1 MELVVLRLINQTG
14 ARSISL
20 TNNNKEIM
28 EKLLVWKIYSTADV
42 FGVKS
47 YVSENGR
54 RAFSSAMLFRG
65 LNGNYLD

>member
-1 MELVVLRLINQTG
+1 M
-14 ARSISL
+14 
-20 TNNNKEIM
+20 M

-42 FGVKS
+42 FGVIS

-65 LNGNYLD
+65 LTGNYLE